1 MPLLHSGGCEVMGW
15 HWLLLGPLGF
25 DTAEKMPLQRRF
37 RFVLSGDM
45 CLGCD
50 FVGSILTFDIE

>member
-1 MPLLHSGGCEVMGW
+1 MWGSWDGNWFLLD
-15 HWLLLGPLGF
+15 PLGF
-25 DTAEKMPLQRRF
+25 DSAEKRKMPLRRRF